1 MRTLTLSNDNDDV
14 ICWHHD
20 DVICWHHDDVICWHH
35 QTCALKK
42 LTYLNM
48 HTCHLP
54 PNFLHGLILR
64 QPAMKKPSRG
74 SKWTKDATRTTLSQE
89 IRRGKSICGSSCFF
103 LRESSCLWGHCR
115 WVAFA
120 VLHSCIEKWK
130 MYFPL
135 LSWKHSKTIAY
146 VRNFSTWYVCTE
158 YIHRKCTPGRCVP
171 HVTPRQLQLS
181 LVVRW
186 WYAINFYLTY
196 EY

>member
-1 MRTLTLSNDNDDV
+1 MCPLHKIRFLDDDV

-74 SKWTKDATRTTLSQE
+74 SKWTKDAMQTTLWQKIQHS
-89 IRRGKSICGSSCFF
+89 KSNCGSSCFF
-103 LRESSCLWGHCR
+103 LRKSSCLGGHCW

-130 MYFPL
+130 MHVAL
-135 LSWKHSKTIAY
+135 LSWKCSKTIAY
-146 VRNFSTWYVCTE
+146 IRNFST
-158 YIHRKCTPGRCVP
+158 R
-171 HVTPRQLQLS
+171 
-181 LVVRW
+181 
-186 WYAINFYLTY
+186 
-196 EY
+196 